1 MKNPLNTLLV
11 GLLLLISSLS
21 LNSQCLNFSFEESTD
36 GSDLLVDVR
45 VDNFDDILAIQ
56 MAFGYPS
63 ANLKLLGVTSDA
75 PLAIFSSN
83 FNLNNPGY
91 IAFVWNAAIGNSLT
105 DGTSLLQFRFQVLDP
120 SPSAIII
127 LDQSPLVVEIIND
140 LFEEL
145 CYTTENI
152 IINDPRAK
160 ILGNITHDIDGTC
173 LESVDDTP
181 LEGWKVKISSDTE
194 TYYRLTNKSGKY
206 ILPVDLGEYTI
217 EVLPINDL
225 WSPCI
230 ASKTIIVDTEGKD
243 YAVSFVMSPDKD
255 SSALSVGIKAQR
267 LRRCF
272 NNNYHVVYR
281 NDGTVASSNT
291 IINIEL
297 DENLEYVDANINGV
311 SAVGQTVNV
320 DLGTVEAG
328 ESGNF
333 SVTVNVNCD
342 NTELGETLCA
352 EAEISADD
360 SMIPPSN
367 WSGAVLMTEIDCE
380 GDSVVIN
387 ITNIGMDDVLLP
399 LNFIVIED
407 DVMLHSNKTD
417 PTQSEQRSFR
427 YEDNGGVYRV
437 VADQPVGYPYGM
449 FETDFVQ
456 PCDDDNAGT
465 YEFVS
470 MFPNADDAPVVDI
483 ECHEVIG
490 SYDPNDILAYPAGY
504 RSEHRIDANQDIEYT
519 IRFQNTGTD
528 TAFNISIEN
537 LIDPS
542 LDIESLIAGSASHD
556 YVLTILENGSLR
568 FDFYNVLLPQSS
580 VNTSGSNGFVS
591 YKISQKV
598 DLPIG
603 TQISNTADIYFDFND
618 AIVTNTYLHLIGEEF
633 IEVILDD
640 NTILLDNELV
650 MAPNPAVDIMR
661 VEVPEMT
668 KDLSYILYNVNGMI
682 VNAANCPSNV
692 FYINKGMMSS
702 GIYILEIKS
711 EDRTIGRKRLMFN

>member
-1 MKNPLNTLLV
+1 MKISLNTLFV
-11 GLLLLISSLS
+11 GLILLISSLS
-21 LNSQCLNFSFEESTD
+21 LNSQCLDFSFEESTD
-36 GSDLLVDVR
+36 GSDLLIDMR
-45 VDNFDDILAIQ
+45 VDNFTDILAIQ

-63 ANLKLLGVTSDA
+63 ENLQLLDVTSEA
-75 PLAIFSSN
+75 SLGIVSSN

-91 IAFVWNAAIGNSLT
+91 IAFVWNDAIGNSIV

-127 LDQSPLVVEIIND
+127 LDQDPLVVEIINND
-140 LFEEL
+140 FEEL
-145 CYTTENI
+145 CYTSDNI

-160 ILGNITHDIDGTC
+160 ITGNITHDIDSNC
-173 LESVDDTP
+173 IESQDDKP
-181 LEGWKVKISSDTE
+181 LEGWKVKISSVTE
-194 TYYRLTNKSGKY
+194 TFYKFTNSSGQY
-206 ILPVDLGEYTI
+206 ILPVDFGEYTI

-225 WSPCI
+225 WSPCV
-230 ASKTIIVDTEGKD
+230 ASKTVIVDTEGID
-243 YAVSFVMSPDKD
+243 YPVSFVINPDEEL
-255 SSALSVGIKAQR
+255 SALSVGIKAPR

-272 NNNYHVVYR
+272 DNDYQIVYR
-281 NDGTVASSNT
+281 NDGTVASTNT
-291 IINIEL
+291 IIEIEL
-297 DENLEYVDANINGV
+297 DENLDFVDANINGV
-311 SAVGQTVNV
+311 SVNGQIVSV
-320 DLGTVEAG
+320 DLGTVESG

-333 SVTVNVNCD
+333 KITVNVNCD
-342 NTELGETLCA
+342 NTVLGEVLCA

-367 WSGAVLMTEIDCE
+367 WSGAVLVTEINCE
-380 GDSVVIN
+380 GDSVEVL
-387 ITNIGMDDVLLP
+387 ITNIGNNDVISALD
-399 LNFIVIED
+399 FIVIED
-407 DVMLHSNKTD
+407 DVMFHSDKTD
-417 PTQSEQRSFR
+417 PTQSEQRSFKF
-427 YEDNGGVYRV
+427 EDKGGVYRV
-437 VADQPVGYPYGM
+437 VADQPVGYPYGA

-456 PCDDDNAGT
+456 PCDDDNAGS

-470 MFPNADDAPVVDI
+470 MFPNADDAPVVDV

-528 TAFNISIEN
+528 TAFNIAIEN
-537 LIDPS
+537 VIDPS
-542 LDIESLIAGSASHD
+542 LDIESLIPGSASHE
-556 YVLTILENGSLR
+556 YVLTILENGSLK
-568 FDFYNVLLPQSS
+568 FDLYNVLLPQSA
-580 VNTSGSNGFVS
+580 VNNSGSNGFVS
-591 YKISQKV
+591 YRISQKV

-618 AIVTNTYLHLIGEEF
+618 AIVTNTYRHLIGEEF

-640 NTILLDNELV
+640 KTILLDNELV
-650 MAPNPAVDIMR
+650 SAPNPAIDIMR
-661 VEVPEMT
+661 VEVPETT
-668 KDLSYILYNVNGMI
+668 KDVSYILYNVNGMI

-711 EDRTIGRKRLMFN
+711 DNQTIGRKKLMFN